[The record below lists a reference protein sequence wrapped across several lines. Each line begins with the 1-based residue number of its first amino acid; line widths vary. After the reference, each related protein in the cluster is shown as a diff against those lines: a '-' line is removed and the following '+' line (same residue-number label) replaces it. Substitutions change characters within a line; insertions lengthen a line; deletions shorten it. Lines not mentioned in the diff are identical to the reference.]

1 MATNTTLA
9 PINPTLDGEAI
20 ATCNAPSFYDDR
32 HWRHQYGVTP
42 LPAIIKTTTLRSP
55 WILTTSRHRLRCL
68 KAIDN
73 TTGELLA
80 YARWILPDGMV
91 GDDGVWPE
99 ALIPAA
105 TEDEINL
112 FKENYLS
119 TELPEPGAGVNRS
132 MTRSLGD
139 APGNLDARTRAKY
152 SDRSFLELDY
162 LAVRQ
167 GHQGNGLGKMLV
179 RHGIKKAQEIGCHL
193 IIMGFTEKGRYLY
206 NSMPEL
212 KYEGEVRQDCSQWKE
227 GREEGCECVAGFWV
241 ALNKGA
247 ENSD

>member
-1 MATNTTLA
+1 MATNTSLA
-9 PINPTLDGEAI
+9 PINPSTDGEAI
-20 ATCNAPSFYDDR
+20 ATCNSPSFYEDQ

-42 LPAIIKTTTLRSP
+42 LPDITKGNALRTP
-55 WILTTSRHRLRCL
+55 WLLTTSRHRLRCL

-80 YARWILPDGMV
+80 YARWILPDDMV
-91 GDDGVWPE
+91 GNDGAWPE
-99 ALIPAA
+99 ALIPVA

-112 FKENYLS
+112 FKRDYMS
-119 TELPEPGAGVNRS
+119 TEVPKQPGIGVNSS
-132 MTRSLGD
+132 MTRALGD
-139 APGNLDARTRAKY
+139 ALGDQDARIRAKY

-179 RHGIKKAQEIGCHL
+179 RHGIKKAKELGCHL
-193 IIMGFTEKGRYLY
+193 IIMGFTEKGRYMY
-206 NSMPEL
+206 NKMPEL
-212 KYEGEVRQDCSQWKE
+212 EYEGEVRQDCGQWEE

-241 ALNKGA
+241 ALMKD
-247 ENSD
+247 E